1 MLVVATTLLGF
12 TPGPPTSEAVPY
24 VPRGD
29 CTVEMRQR
37 TPTATCPR
45 CQEVHGAGVCPAP
58 GSVGSLAL
66 EFDQV
71 FVLCMGAACL
81 RHRTGYWPPE
91 VHRKLTVFD
100 AGDMDR
106 TLSEE
111 AGPQVSRLLNI
122 GSNRSMA
129 KHPADNLLRHRV
141 LALLATLQLVV
152 EAKRRGLQSVLILEA
167 DLHPLSNTRYELQ
180 PDAVAGIA
188 DALRSR
194 DWSVLRLGGQFWHYS
209 WSRKPAACPTGCACT
224 AVTNHTCEIRPPA
237 WGGEYCTVKDT
248 VAFAVHHRAY
258 GAFATARHRALRA
271 LHRAV
276 RTEAFAVNGTW
287 GLPAEAFDGAW
298 GELPWFDMWLPATQ
312 PSIYVLPSIAVQQT
326 KQGDVQSS
334 VKFAAQCVVPVNETD
349 QTPHGDG
356 LVAAA
361 ASAVY
366 TRLAA
371 AVGGVLGVR

>member
-1 MLVVATTLLGF
+1 MLAKVLKSLLAESTVASGASTIMSIG
-12 TPGPPTSEAVPY
+12 EAVPY
-24 VPRGD
+24 VPRGN
-29 CTVEMRQR
+29 CTVEMRRR

-45 CQEVHGAGVCPAP
+45 CQEVAGAGVCPAP
-58 GSVGSLAL
+58 GSVGLLAL
-66 EFDQV
+66 EFHQV
-71 FVLCMGAACL
+71 FVLCMGETCL

-111 AGPQVSRLLNI
+111 VGPQVSRLLNI
-122 GSNRSMA
+122 GSMTKRSA
-129 KHPADNLLRHRV
+129 NPGDNLLRHRV
-141 LALLATLQLVV
+141 LAMLATLQLVV

-194 DWSVLRLGGQFWHYS
+194 EWSVLRLGGQFWHYS
-209 WSRKPAACPTGCACT
+209 WSRQPAACPTGCACT
-224 AVTNHTCEIRPPA
+224 AVTSHTCEIRPPA
-237 WGGEYCTVKDT
+237 WGGEYCTVKDS
-248 VAFAVHHRAY
+248 VAFAVHQQAY
-258 GAFATARHRALRA
+258 GSFASARHRALRA

-276 RTEAFAVNGTW
+276 RTEASAVNGTW
-287 GLPAEAFDGAW
+287 GLPAESFDGAW

-334 VKFAAQCVVPVNETD
+334 VKFAVQCVVPS
-349 QTPHGDG
+349 QRDG
-356 LVAAA
+356 PN
-361 ASAVY
+361 S
-366 TRLAA
+366 TR
-371 AVGGVLGVR
+371 G